1 MCCET
6 SQAGLHRMIKYLFDL
21 FSKFAW
27 RVTKYRVKGVRN
39 LHECNL
45 GIPKDLGCHKRLA
58 SSYYPMSIGRGKVA
72 VKKATRLLR
81 SNIDTPGILKM
92 MDLWMQCFIPEI
104 HPTTIVKYLR
114 SRLYLASIWRQFFVF
129 ELFVKSSLILRCG
142 SCGEK
147 RISWKKRWFV
157 HNLQEESY
165 NHFTLVVDAW

>member
-1 MCCET
+1 M
-6 SQAGLHRMIKYLFDL
+6 KNF
-21 FSKFAW
+21 FSKSGVSNEILSEGCADYRSNATSEFLKTW
-27 RVTKYRVKGVRN
+27 DVT
-39 LHECNL
+39 
-45 GIPKDLGCHKRLA
+45 HKLT

-81 SNIDTPGILKM
+81 SNIDTPRILKM

-147 RISWKKRWFV
+147 RISWKKGWFLR
-157 HNLQEESY
+157 NLQEESY